1 MQAQNY
7 PAILIA
13 IQIAFLGWRINREI
27 PLVPAIN
34 GPRVRANEKT
44 TALPDPDRD
53 RSCVALHRFWVLGD
67 KGLRTWFPVSDY
79 LNVLSM
85 LAVVWFCIVKP
96 LNDSDPGADTAK
108 LVLSMGFALIVMH
121 PINMI
126 GHYRFL
132 SPKGRHVYTLRGRDY
147 PYITDHEYVT
157 LLVTALLV
165 LSLAARSPFLAHFV
179 SG

>member
-27 PLVPAIN
+27 PL
-34 GPRVRANEKT
+34 
-44 TALPDPDRD
+44 
-53 RSCVALHRFWVLGD
+53 GD
-67 KGLRTWFPVSDY
+67 QGRRTWFPVSDF

-85 LAVVWFCIVKP
+85 LFVVWFCIIQP
-96 LNDSDPGADTAK
+96 LNKPMSAEPVAK
-108 LVLSMGFALIVMH
+108 LVLSIGFALVVMH

-132 SPKGRHVYTLRGRDY
+132 SPHGRHIYTVAGRDY
-147 PYITDHEYVT
+147 PYITDHEWVT
-157 LLVTALLV
+157 LVLTTLLALYVATQSEL
-165 LSLAARSPFLAHFV
+165 LIRLTH
-179 SG
+179 GT